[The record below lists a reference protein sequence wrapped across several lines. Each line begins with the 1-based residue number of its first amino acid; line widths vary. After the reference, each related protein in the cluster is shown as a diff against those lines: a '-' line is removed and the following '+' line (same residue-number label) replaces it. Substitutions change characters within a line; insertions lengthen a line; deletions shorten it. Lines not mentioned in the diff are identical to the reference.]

1 MGNVTFDGIGA
12 VGRKLHSRGG
22 MVPMGAP
29 EAMPLW
35 PGILNLAGS
44 SASSREELEHFVA
57 VVFKD
62 AAPSA
67 QLQAAG
73 AARSR
78 SGSGI
83 S

>member
-1 MGNVTFDGIGA
+1 MGNVTFDGVGA

-44 SASSREELEHFVA
+44 SGSSREDLEHFVA
-57 VVFKD
+57 VVFKA

-73 AARSR
+73 ARSR
-78 SGSGI
+78 SGLVA
-83 S
+83 